1 MGLATDMLFYEI
13 LHADPELMETVG
25 ERIYNTVIGK
35 PEIDELNEPV
45 PYIIVMFAGLTNGNG
60 SKDDIYEAQTDQVNI
75 EIEIA
80 ADNVEELTDIAQHI
94 RKVIHRELA
103 YLQIYAQLRTSDG
116 EILRDSQGHSLQVW
130 KGQNMF
136 EQIPYDYH
144 FSTSDKTYVY
154 EKPCYGIILKYACE
168 VENHLYDEDDEQSK
182 ENPSGES

>member
-1 MGLATDMLFYEI
+1 MGLATDKLFYEI
-13 LHADPELMETVG
+13 LLADHELMETVG

-45 PYIIVMFAGLTNGNG
+45 PYIIVMFAGLTNGDG
-60 SKDDIYEAQTDQVNI
+60 TKDDIYEAQTDQVNI

-94 RKVIHRELA
+94 RKVIHRELS
-103 YLQIYAQLRTSDG
+103 YLQRYAQLRTSDG
-116 EILRDSQGHSLQVW
+116 EILRDSQGHPLQVW
-130 KGQNMF
+130 RGQKMF

-144 FSTSDKTYVY
+144 FSTSDKTYVD

-168 VENHLYDEDDEQSK
+168 VTNHLYDDEQ
-182 ENPSGES
+182 EE

>member
-1 MGLATDMLFYEI
+1 MGLATDKLFYEI

-45 PYIIVMFAGLTNGNG
+45 PYIIVMFAGLTNGDG
-60 SKDDIYEAQTDQVNI
+60 TKDDIYEAQTDQVNI

-94 RKVIHRELA
+94 RKVIHRELS
-103 YLQIYAQLRTSDG
+103 YLQRYAQLRTSDG
-116 EILRDSQGHSLQVW
+116 EILRDSQGHPLQVW
-130 KGQNMF
+130 RGQKMF

-144 FSTSDKTYVY
+144 FSTSDKTYVD

-168 VENHLYDEDDEQSK
+168 VTNHLYDEDDEQ
-182 ENPSGES
+182 ENEQENG